1 MDEMNEMNETMGAT
15 VVANEETAIS
25 TEVESKGISTN
36 VIVSAAAGVGA
47 AIGVGIGIGVTY
59 IPKAIRW
66 AKKKIETR
74 KLKKLENHY
83 VNIEEDKNDL
93 E

>member
-25 TEVESKGISTN
+25 TEVESKGLSTN
-36 VIVSAAAGVGA
+36 AIAGIATGVG
-47 AIGVGIGIGVTY
+47 VVVGIGVTY

-66 AKKKIETR
+66 VKNKIEKR
-74 KLKKLENHY
+74 KLEKLENHY